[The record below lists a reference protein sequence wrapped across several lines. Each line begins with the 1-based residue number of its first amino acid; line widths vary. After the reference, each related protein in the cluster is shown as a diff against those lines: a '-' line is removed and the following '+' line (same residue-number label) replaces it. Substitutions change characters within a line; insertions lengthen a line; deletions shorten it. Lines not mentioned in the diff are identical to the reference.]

1 MPDNNEC
8 PASDSRS
15 SDPNSTLAPDFKSSD
30 PYCWLPGDPAYQ
42 LPQEWLES
50 PVPEKHS
57 IRILASY
64 EEAGFNR
71 MAAFMGPAFRD
82 PSYGELSLAEREF
95 IGVVVSSINHC
106 VTCLIIH
113 QHLLGDYIGDHGRAK
128 RIAINYRVVALSKQE
143 RAIADFCVKI
153 TEQPGRMEPV
163 DLQKLRD
170 VGISDRKIYY
180 IVEMASMFNM
190 TNRLTSGF
198 GQRPDDE
205 FMDEIA
211 PAASE

>member
-1 MPDNNEC
+1 M
-8 PASDSRS
+8 
-15 SDPNSTLAPDFKSSD
+15 TPDFRSND

-64 EEAGFNR
+64 EDAGFNR

-82 PSYGELSLAEREF
+82 PSYGELTLAEREF

-113 QHLLGDYIGDHGRAK
+113 QHLLGEYIGDHGRAK
-128 RIAINYRVVALSKQE
+128 RIAINYRGVSLSEQE
-143 RAIADFCVKI
+143 RAIADFCVKL
-153 TEQPGRMEPV
+153 TEQPGRMELA

-170 VGISDRKIYY
+170 AGISDRKIYY

-205 FMDEIA
+205 FIAEIA